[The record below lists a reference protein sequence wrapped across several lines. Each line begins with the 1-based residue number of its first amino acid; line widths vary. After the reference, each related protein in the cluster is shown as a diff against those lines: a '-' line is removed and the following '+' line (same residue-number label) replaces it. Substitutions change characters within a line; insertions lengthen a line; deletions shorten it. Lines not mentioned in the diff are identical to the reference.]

1 MKKICYILLTL
12 YSAMIYAQKNSSLN
26 NIQPL
31 QQQTAG
37 LTQQAIKNNLSGSP
51 DPSMEADLFTVS
63 FTYNETTYKN
73 SLGDTYHFETKV
85 SGNGTVIGGKNTTA
99 VKIVYDAG
107 NLPNQAYKLNV
118 TGYYNYGSQCKR
130 LEASTN
136 GNGILKSEYL
146 QFNFNYDETTKKGN
160 ASFSCGGE
168 GNFESNAGPT
178 GIPCIGGE
186 INDVGGS
193 AVNCIKANG
202 GYIITG
208 SGDEETSTQVGN
220 GTETVKTHYTF
231 TVNINTSPIELAA
244 IIKPLSSNKVP
255 YDKWIPEGRLPD
267 EIIKGLPKERKGN
280 NIAFGVELID
290 KKTNQKITT
299 SDVRVIYELKEI
311 SRNTGTCLNNPVS
324 GAIEKDDLSFDE
336 DIYKDNA
343 LVESYSPT
351 KIITKIKGGLLLGA
365 FIKSKDFA
373 SYCEL
378 TASITYEGTTYE
390 AKDEKGNMTVTIQL
404 DENHNKIADA
414 WEKDSSIFSLNRTPE
429 WDDEHVDKNDNN
441 GDGLTIYE
449 EYRGILA
456 NGKHIRLSPRYKDL
470 IIASDI
476 NDVLKP
482 GLNLLQNAAHI
493 IVTQIKKDELESD
506 QHIININKSIF
517 KQGDQH
523 GILCVLH
530 EFSENSKDPY
540 DIRDNANSK
549 YAMGFAVAKQFDEN
563 GTVLGSPKYCIEYRL
578 NAARLNE
585 KTNVLINVSHEI
597 GHFCGLQH
605 HGGASILSMK
615 KLKETWNLFTN
626 GVKTAKIIDT
636 KGNVLYEKQCTS
648 LDTTYFK
655 DNDNIDAS
663 HTTNESSGD
672 VRCMMV
678 YNQVY
683 TYFYDRTTNYFY
695 LTPYGEYELF
705 HISSNTVPFRFC
717 ENVNGTEW
725 NANGKLGGNG
735 QNGNCFSK
743 FRIKDF

>member
-1 MKKICYILLTL
+1 MKVIAYFMLAIIPLKF
-12 YSAMIYAQKNSSLN
+12 YAQNPSTGIINSVLESQKNYM
-26 NIQPL
+26 
-31 QQQTAG
+31 
-37 LTQQAIKNNLSGSP
+37 QQAMQNKMDGSP
-51 DPSMEADLFTVS
+51 DPSMKADLFTVS
-63 FTYNETTYKN
+63 FSYTETTYKN
-73 SLGDTYHFETKV
+73 SLGDTYTFETHATG
-85 SGNGTVIGGKNTTA
+85 SGTITGGKSDKG
-99 VKIVYDAG
+99 VKIVYDAK
-107 NLPNQAYKLNV
+107 NLKNETYKLNV
-118 TGYYNYGSQCKR
+118 TGNYNYGSECKQ
-130 LEASTN
+130 LGASTN

-146 QFNFNYDETTKKGN
+146 QFNFDYDEETQKGS
-160 ASFSCGGE
+160 ASFSCSGE
-168 GNFESNAGPT
+168 GSFESKAGPT

-193 AVNCIKANG
+193 AENCVKANG

-208 SGDEETSTQVGN
+208 SGVEETSTQVGN

-299 SDVRVIYELKEI
+299 SDARVIYELKEI

-373 SYCEL
+373 AYGEL

-390 AKDEKGNMTVTIQL
+390 AKDEKGNMTVTIPL

-441 GDGLTIYE
+441 GDGLTVYE

-456 NGKHIRLSPRYKDL
+456 NGKHIRLSPQYKDL
-470 IIASDI
+470 IVASDI

-493 IVTQIKKDELESD
+493 IVTQIKKDELGAD
-506 QHIININKSIF
+506 QHIVNFNKSII
-517 KQGDQH
+517 KLGDQH

-530 EFSENSKDPY
+530 NFSKDSKDPY
-540 DIRDNANSK
+540 DIRDKANTE

-563 GTVLGSPKYCIEYRL
+563 GAVLQSPKYCIEYRI

-585 KTNVLINVSHEI
+585 KTNVLMNIAHEI

-605 HGGASILSMK
+605 HGGSSILSMK
-615 KLKETWNLFTN
+615 TLKETWNLFTN
-626 GVKTAKIIDT
+626 GIKTAKIIDT
-636 KGNVLYEKQCTS
+636 KGRVLYEKQCTS

-678 YNQVY
+678 YNQLY
-683 TYFYDRTTNYFY
+683 TYLYDRTTNYFY

-705 HISSNTVPFRFC
+705 HISSNTIPFRFC

-735 QNGNCFSK
+735 QNGNCFAK